1 MPIRK
6 ISLSKLAKSKVADS
20 STQFNPPKLS
30 SSPTSKYAYVCLMMK
45 GDKYL
50 PGILTTIGSLAIVT
64 HQHISPQSAL
74 RLTLNDQ
81 SVQSVD
87 RVVMVT
93 SDVSEEAKKEIMKVA
108 THIAQIDYLT
118 FETKPLATERIREM
132 YGSWN
137 SSAYSKWNAMG
148 LPYEKVVFLDGDLG
162 IFHNI
167 DHLFQRKAPAFLFNS
182 PFVKPCGSLPNPFLS
197 KDLDQN
203 DFIADEASIDP
214 KLIEKSLKHGPLTL
228 LSSIAI
234 LEPSKDFL
242 PDFIK
247 TIRKQEPFGFEKV
260 MSGADEQSFAYY
272 FGIHKPTVMYNIHQR
287 YNYLVWKN
295 KYLKKGD
302 LPYVLHWFADK
313 KPWTF
318 TKQEALQY
326 ADVLTWYKLTL
337 LVSEK
342 FGTQLNFPAELLEWA
357 RNSEDT
363 YAIKLYGVSN
373 LKTILTSNIEY
384 KKDDVEYRFIS

>member
-6 ISLSKLAKSKVADS
+6 ISIAKLAKSSKVEKKADS
-20 STQFNPPKLS
+20 SAQFNPPKLS

-50 PGILTTIGSLAIVT
+50 PGILTTIGSLAMVT
-64 HQHISPQSAL
+64 QHKI
-74 RLTLNDQ
+74 
-81 SVQSVD
+81 D

-108 THIAQIDYLT
+108 THLALIDYLT
-118 FETKPLATERIREM
+118 FETKPLATERIRQM

-197 KDLDQN
+197 KGLDQN
-203 DFIADEASIDP
+203 EFIDDQASIDP
-214 KLIEKSLKHGPLTL
+214 KLIEKSLRHGPLTL

-247 TIRKQEPFGFEKV
+247 TIKKQEPFGFEKV

-272 FGIHKPTVMYNIHQR
+272 FGIHKPTMMYNIHQR

-302 LPYVLHWFADK
+302 LPYVLHWFAEK

-318 TKQEALQY
+318 TKQEATQY

-337 LVSEK
+337 LVSEQ
-342 FGTQLNFPAELLEWA
+342 FGTQLDFPAELLEWA
-357 RNSEDT
+357 RNSEDA

-373 LKTILTSNIEY
+373 LKTILTSDIEY
-384 KKDDVEYRFIS
+384 KKDDIEYQFIK